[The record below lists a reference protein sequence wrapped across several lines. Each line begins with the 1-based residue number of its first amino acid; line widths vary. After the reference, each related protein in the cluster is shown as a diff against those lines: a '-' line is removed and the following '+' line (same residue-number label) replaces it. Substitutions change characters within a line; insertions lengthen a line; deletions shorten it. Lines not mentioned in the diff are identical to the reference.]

1 MQTLYLQFFPV
12 FIEVGAC
19 TSSVFANPIDCAQVP
34 ACEVVRQL
42 VWTELI
48 SANLAVVL
56 VVDGLYTD
64 VPFFLVFVALG
75 ARTAPWLWPGSGV
88 AAGAGPGAIAG
99 AVVDTSAK
107 FDGVV
112 DASAE
117 FEGVVDAGRKLE
129 GVVNVGAEFEG
140 VVDAGAEFEGASG
153 AGSWTDA
160 SSGIDA
166 AAEAKRSKL

>member
-48 SANLAVVL
+48 GANLAVVL

-99 AVVDTSAK
+99 A
-107 FDGVV
+107 VV